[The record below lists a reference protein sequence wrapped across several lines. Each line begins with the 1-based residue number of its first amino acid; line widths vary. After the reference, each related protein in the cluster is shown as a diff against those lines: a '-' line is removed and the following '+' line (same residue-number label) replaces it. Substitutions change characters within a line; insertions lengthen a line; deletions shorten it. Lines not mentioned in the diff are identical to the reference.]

1 MTTRSRGLAAVM
13 ICGVALPA
21 GAQITPTLNDVKYAT
36 VLRDDGVA
44 MPVFLDLYAPSTP
57 GGPAPLLIWV
67 HGGGWQGGTHN
78 NVPSAAL
85 ALRSNGFAIAS
96 VEYRLSGEAIFPAQI
111 HDVKGAVR
119 FLRANA
125 ATFNLDPD
133 RFGAWGS
140 SAGGH
145 LVALLGTSGGVAAAE
160 GATGGN
166 TGVSSRVQ
174 VVVDYFGPTDL
185 LRMNLDVTTPPGS
198 TIDHDSPASPESHLI
213 GFDDP
218 GQGVG
223 VLRANQSNPNP
234 PFPQLIALI
243 TLANPVAHAGA
254 GDPPTFI
261 AHGEIDTLVPI
272 RQSER
277 LFDALAAA
285 GVEAPFVRVPGAG
298 HGGLGA
304 STDAAAQLFIRKH
317 LSRAGDMNC
326 DGRIDNFDVD
336 PFVLALVQPAAYAAS
351 QPNCRRRNADVNQD
365 GAVDNFD
372 IDAFVAVL
380 VE

>member
-1 MTTRSRGLAAVM
+1 MSRAF
-13 ICGVALPA
+13 GVATIMVCVVTWPA
-21 GAQITPTLNDVKYAT
+21 DAQITPTFNDVQYAT
-36 VLRDDGVA
+36 VTRDDGVA
-44 MPVFLDLYAPSTP
+44 MPVSLDLYAPTTP
-57 GGPAPLLIWV
+57 AGPAPLLIWV
-67 HGGGWQGGTHN
+67 HGGGWQAGTHN
-78 NVPSAAL
+78 NVPAAAL
-85 ALRSNGFAIAS
+85 ALRDNGFAVAS

-125 ATFNLDPD
+125 PTYNLDPD

-160 GATGGN
+160 GTTGGN
-166 TGVSSRVQ
+166 AGLSSRVQ

-223 VLRANQSNPNP
+223 VLRANQGNPSP
-234 PFPQLIALI
+234 PFPALMALV
-243 TLANPVAHAGA
+243 TLANPVVHASA
-254 GDPPTFI
+254 DDPPTLI
-261 AHGEIDTLVPI
+261 AHGENDTLVPI

-277 LFDALAAA
+277 LFEALDAA
-285 GVEAPFVRVPGAG
+285 GVEAPFTRVAGAG

-304 STDAAAQLFIRKH
+304 ATDTSAQRFIRKH
-317 LSRAGDMNC
+317 LSRAGDLNC

-336 PFVLALVQPAAYAAS
+336 PFVLALVQPAAYSAA
-351 QPNCRRRNADVNQD
+351 QPNCRRSNADVNTD
-365 GAVDNFD
+365 GVVDNFD
-372 IDAFVAVL
+372 IDAFVTVL
-380 VE
+380 LE